1 MSRAVPIQKADPGRE
16 SAGIAPLK
24 QNAPLVPVDSAAS
37 RALVGVIGILTFL
50 AALCAGAAEL
60 VATSSSEWRTA
71 VSREVTIQ
79 VKPSTQRNI
88 EADVARA
95 AVIARG
101 AVGVSEARVLSRME
115 SERLLEPWLGAGL
128 DLGELPVPRLVLV
141 QLAEPGEVDLPALR
155 GRLADE
161 VPTAILDDHHLWL
174 SRLSTMANTL
184 VGIGLGLVGLVLV
197 ATGLAAAF
205 ATRGAMA
212 GNRDVVGVLHFVG
225 ARDAFIAREFQH
237 RFFRLGL
244 KGAALGGGV
253 ALGLIAI
260 LGALARTWGA
270 NAAGDQI
277 EALFGAFDLG
287 WRGYAG
293 IVAIIGI
300 VAVVTAFVSRRSVRR
315 FLRGNV

>member
-1 MSRAVPIQKADPGRE
+1 
-16 SAGIAPLK
+16 
-24 QNAPLVPVDSAAS
+24 
-37 RALVGVIGILTFL
+37 
-50 AALCAGAAEL
+50 
-60 VATSSSEWRTA
+60 
-71 VSREVTIQ
+71 
-79 VKPSTQRNI
+79 
-88 EADVARA
+88 
-95 AVIARG
+95 
-101 AVGVSEARVLSRME
+101 
-115 SERLLEPWLGAGL
+115 
-128 DLGELPVPRLVLV
+128 
-141 QLAEPGEVDLPALR
+141 LR